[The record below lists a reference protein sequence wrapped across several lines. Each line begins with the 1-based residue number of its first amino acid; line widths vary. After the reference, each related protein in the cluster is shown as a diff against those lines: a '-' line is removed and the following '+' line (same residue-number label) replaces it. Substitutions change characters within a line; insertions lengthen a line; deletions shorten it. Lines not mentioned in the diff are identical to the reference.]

1 MLWNCSVL
9 GCSLRKTKT
18 RSRGQ
23 MENHGSM
30 FPSEQTSESK
40 LAAKAL
46 FTLKKSC
53 EMQPSQ
59 VLKMVEKLLG
69 SH

>member
-30 FPSEQTSESK
+30 FPSEQTSRRASWRQR
-40 LAAKAL
+40 L
-46 FTLKKSC
+46 FS
-53 EMQPSQ
+53 P
-59 VLKMVEKLLG
+59 
-69 SH
+69 